1 MAAVMKSTWRAMPR
15 PQRACKGPT
24 QSASAITPIEVSC
37 MTITVSGRAM
47 RSQTLTNTGAR
58 MTKPMQKGM
67 VYLNQVTCIAKTIAR
82 KGDFLCDL
90 AHLTNETAIGAS
102 VDFRALGAQKCR
114 QSLPHR

>member
-1 MAAVMKSTWRAMPR
+1 MPAAFLISLLVFSFLR
-15 PQRACKGPT
+15 
-24 QSASAITPIEVSC
+24 
-37 MTITVSGRAM
+37 
-47 RSQTLTNTGAR
+47 
-58 MTKPMQKGM
+58 M

-102 VDFRALGAQKCR
+102 VDFRALGAQKGR